1 MRLFKRQSLP
11 QHRRASTSS
20 SRPELGLLSLCL
32 FLLFYLPC
40 LFPQKATADA
50 VIINFPAALAG
61 ETSTGFGSSSGDSLS
76 GNLVRVGAFNTDPT
90 SLMAGVA
97 LLTNSSD
104 ILTSLNTRFTQ
115 YTSFAFSSD
124 YLDPSTAVFPAT
136 DDSGLPLEAQPAIG
150 TSLQGK
156 DIYLLFYNAA
166 TANLATEVAIFRMK
180 QALLSD
186 DPDFSLGKFN
196 TLASASDGQR
206 TAGFNLSATETDLLL
221 GFYNSQTDTFFT
233 GKLSGGTSQITSPL
247 TETNASGAVSTYQ
260 ITANNG
266 ADRFFATTNTAS
278 ADLTLT
284 NLPAGFS
291 IATNTGV
298 ITAGTN
304 AAANTYSIRLVAS
317 NSLTA
322 SVATNTLIWT
332 LQASSLSFTTTTNLI
347 SAVAGVEISPF
358 TFVSTGTSP
367 TYTAD
372 GNLRGLTLSTN
383 GMLSG
388 IPNSVGT
395 NNVSITS
402 SAGGQNG
409 NTPFSL
415 AVAAPTISVPA
426 GELTGGQIVHT
437 AGTAR
442 SVTLSKTDG
451 FTDLTG
457 EVSPTTSGITF
468 NGTDLVIAA
477 DAAPQL
483 AVSADPVLTLTAS
496 RRVDGTTISAST
508 TVALKI
514 VAPIPTWQIAANSL
528 EVVLGENFSLQLQ
541 TDQSNFLNL
550 MQIRMLDPLPDDL
563 SVTTAG
569 LIRGKIATTI
579 TSDRFETRFVADT
592 GLYKGGGRYTS
603 PPITFLPR
611 NTPPV
616 ISSSNRILAGVK
628 LHRVTYSLATSN
640 STHVDSEILGLLP
653 PGITSRKGGR
663 SGNDIILDGFPTA
676 PGIYTNTLVA
686 KNYLRPGSTSNL
698 QETSMELVFR
708 IFDKKTPITQSLNSA
723 SLATLRKGV
732 PIDTNTP
739 LRLTA
744 DVLADGTYVI
754 ANSKSFR
761 PISFDPPETRYEFLP
776 GILLDPMTG
785 ILSGTPRASGTFSV
799 NVSFMNVRKI
809 EKRTVTLIVQ

>member
-1 MRLFKRQSLP
+1 MGRNLPRSLKKGASSLKIVSGHVRRVFLCTWVLCLWQSSLSFSASLFVTFDQSELQLGTGSAISSLP
-11 QHRRASTSS
+11 LDSSLFVVAPTGTEQAFYSAIAQASNPSQMANFLSNTNNLQYFNAAPVNYGIDNGGAPDDGSF
-20 SRPELGLLSLCL
+20 LGWLEAPDSVYTPGAAVIATTNNTAINKRL
-32 FLLFYLPC
+32 FLLL
-40 LFPQKATADA
+40 
-50 VIINFPAALAG
+50 
-61 ETSTGFGSSSGDSLS
+61 SSSTNGVFDSTTSFLLLRHRLAP
-76 GNLVRVGAFNTDPT
+76 NGADRGVPVDSVPT
-90 SLMAGVA
+90 SFLADVSRDAESGMDVIFGEVFGANTFRLSLAAG
-97 LLTNSSD
+97 
-104 ILTSLNTRFTQ
+104 
-115 YTSFAFSSD
+115 Y
-124 YLDPSTAVFPAT
+124 
-136 DDSGLPLEAQPAIG
+136 G
-150 TSLQGK
+150 
-156 DIYLLFYNAA
+156 
-166 TANLATEVAIFRMK
+166 
-180 QALLSD
+180 
-186 DPDFSLGKFN
+186 
-196 TLASASDGQR
+196 
-206 TAGFNLSATETDLLL
+206 
-221 GFYNSQTDTFFT
+221 
-233 GKLSGGTSQITSPL
+233 QITSPL
-247 TETNASGAVSTYQ
+247 AQTNLVESTPTYQ
-260 ITANNG
+260 ILANNG
-266 ADRFFATTNTAS
+266 ADRFFATTNTGS
-278 ADLTLT
+278 TNLTLT

-409 NTPFSL
+409 NTTFSL

>member
-1 MRLFKRQSLP
+1 MGTVSPRRLLKGASLLKIFSGQVRRVFLCTWVLCLWQSSLSFSAILFVNFDQSELQIATGAAISPLP
-11 QHRRASTSS
+11 LGSTLFVVAPTGTEQALYSAIAQASNSS
-20 SRPELGLLSLCL
+20 QMANFLSNTNNLQYFNAAPVNYGANNGGVPEEGSFLGWLEAPDSVYTPGAALIATTNNTATNKPL
-32 FLLFYLPC
+32 FLLL
-40 LFPQKATADA
+40 
-50 VIINFPAALAG
+50 
-61 ETSTGFGSSSGDSLS
+61 SSSTNGVFDS
-76 GNLVRVGAFNTDPT
+76 N
-90 SLMAGVA
+90 
-97 LLTNSSD
+97 
-104 ILTSLNTRFTQ
+104 
-115 YTSFAFSSD
+115 TSF
-124 YLDPSTAVFPAT
+124 
-136 DDSGLPLEAQPAIG
+136 
-150 TSLQGK
+150 
-156 DIYLLFYNAA
+156 
-166 TANLATEVAIFRMK
+166 
-180 QALLSD
+180 
-186 DPDFSLGKFN
+186 
-196 TLASASDGQR
+196 
-206 TAGFNLSATETDLLL
+206 LLL
-221 GFYNSQTDTFFT
+221 RQRLAPNGVDRGVPVDSVPTPFLADVSRDAESGMDVIFGEVFGANTFR
-233 GKLSGGTSQITSPL
+233 LSLAAGYGQITSPL
-247 TETNASGAVSTYQ
+247 AQTNVVESTPTYQ
-260 ITANNG
+260 ILANNG
-266 ADRFFATTNTAS
+266 ADRFFATTNTS
-278 ADLTLT
+278 GMVLTET
-284 NLPAGFS
+284 NLPTGFS

-332 LQASSLSFTTTTNLI
+332 LQASSLSFTTTTDPI
-347 SAVAGVEISPF
+347 SAVAGVAISPF

-367 TYTAD
+367 TYTAN

-383 GMLSG
+383 GILSG

-395 NNVSITS
+395 NDVSITS

-409 NTPFSL
+409 NTTFSL

-442 SVTLSKTDG
+442 MVTLSKSAG

-457 EVSPTTSGITF
+457 EVSPTTSGVTF

-514 VAPIPTWQIAANSL
+514 VAPIPTWQIATNSF

-550 MQIRMLDPLPDDL
+550 MQIGMLDPLPDDL

-592 GLYKGGGRYTS
+592 GLYKGGGQYTS

-616 ISSSNRILAGVK
+616 IRSSNRVMAGVK
-628 LHRVTYSLATSN
+628 LHRVNYSLSTSN
-640 STHVDSEILGLLP
+640 NTHVDSEILGPLP
-653 PGITSRKGGR
+653 PGITSRKGGN
-663 SGNDIILDGFPTA
+663 GGKDIVLEGFPTA

-698 QETSMELVFR
+698 QETSMELVFH
-708 IFDKKTPITQSLNSA
+708 IFDKKTPITQSLNSS
-723 SLATLRKGV
+723 SLTTLRRGV

-744 DVLADGTYVI
+744 DVLATGTYVI

-761 PISFDPPETRYEFLP
+761 PNSFDPADPRYEFLP
-776 GILLDPMTG
+776 GILLDPTTG
-785 ILSGTPRASGTFSV
+785 ILSGTPTASGTFLV
-799 NVSFMNVRKI
+799 NVSFMNARKI
-809 EKRTVTLIVQ
+809 EKQTVTLRVQ

>member
-1 MRLFKRQSLP
+1 MVAPTGTEQAFYSGIAQ
-11 QHRRASTSS
+11 ASNSS
-20 SRPELGLLSLCL
+20 QMANFLSNTNNLQYFNAAPVNYGADNGGVPEEGSFLGWLEAPDSVYTPGAALIATTNNTATNKPL
-32 FLLFYLPC
+32 FLLL
-40 LFPQKATADA
+40 
-50 VIINFPAALAG
+50 
-61 ETSTGFGSSSGDSLS
+61 SSSTNGVFDSTTSFLLLRHRLAPNGVDRGVPVDS
-76 GNLVRVGAFNTDPT
+76 VPT
-90 SLMAGVA
+90 SFLADVSRDAESGMDVIFGEVFGANTFRLSLAAG
-97 LLTNSSD
+97 
-104 ILTSLNTRFTQ
+104 
-115 YTSFAFSSD
+115 Y
-124 YLDPSTAVFPAT
+124 
-136 DDSGLPLEAQPAIG
+136 G
-150 TSLQGK
+150 
-156 DIYLLFYNAA
+156 
-166 TANLATEVAIFRMK
+166 
-180 QALLSD
+180 
-186 DPDFSLGKFN
+186 
-196 TLASASDGQR
+196 
-206 TAGFNLSATETDLLL
+206 
-221 GFYNSQTDTFFT
+221 
-233 GKLSGGTSQITSPL
+233 QITSPL
-247 TETNASGAVSTYQ
+247 AQTNVVGSTSTYQ
-260 ITANNG
+260 ILANNG
-266 ADRFFATTNTAS
+266 ADRFFATTNTGS
-278 ADLTLT
+278 IDLTLT
-284 NLPAGFS
+284 NLPVGFS

-317 NSLTA
+317 NSVTA
-322 SVATNTLIWT
+322 SVATNTLTWT
-332 LQASSLSFTTTTNLI
+332 LQASSLSFTNSTNLI

-372 GNLRGLTLSTN
+372 GNLRGLSFSTN
-383 GMLSG
+383 NGVLSG
-388 IPNSVGT
+388 IPSSVGT
-395 NNVSITS
+395 NDVTITS

-409 NTPFSL
+409 ATTFSL
-415 AVAAPTISVPA
+415 AVGAPTISVPA

-457 EVSPTTSGITF
+457 EVSPTTSGVTF

-483 AVSADPVLTLTAS
+483 AESADPVLTLTAS
-496 RRVDGTTISAST
+496 KRLDDTTISAST

-514 VAPIPTWQIAANSL
+514 VAPIPSWQIATNSV
-528 EVVLGENFSLQLQ
+528 EVVLGENFSLRLQ

-550 MQIRMLDPLPDDL
+550 MEITRVGVLPDGL
-563 SVTTAG
+563 GVSTAG
-569 LIRGKIATTI
+569 LIQGTTATTI

-592 GLYKGGGRYTS
+592 SLYKGGGQYTS

-616 ISSSNRILAGVK
+616 IISPNRVIAGVK
-628 LHRVTYSLATSN
+628 LHRVNYSLATSN
-640 STHVDSEILGLLP
+640 DTHVDSEILGLLP
-653 PGITSRKGGR
+653 PGITSRKGGNG
-663 SGNDIILDGFPTA
+663 GNDIVLEGFPTA

-761 PISFDPPETRYEFLP
+761 PISFEPPETRYEFLP

-799 NVSFMNVRKI
+799 NVSFMNARKI

>member
-1 MRLFKRQSLP
+1 LWQSSLSFSASLFVTFDQSELQVGTGSAISSLP
-11 QHRRASTSS
+11 LGSSLFVVAPTGTEQAFYSAIAQASNSS
-20 SRPELGLLSLCL
+20 QMANFLSNTNNLQYFNAAPVNYGANNGGVPEEGSFLGWLEAPDSVYTPGAAVIATTNNTATNKPL
-32 FLLFYLPC
+32 FLLL
-40 LFPQKATADA
+40 
-50 VIINFPAALAG
+50 
-61 ETSTGFGSSSGDSLS
+61 SSSTNGVFDS
-76 GNLVRVGAFNTDPT
+76 T
-90 SLMAGVA
+90 
-97 LLTNSSD
+97 
-104 ILTSLNTRFTQ
+104 
-115 YTSFAFSSD
+115 TSF
-124 YLDPSTAVFPAT
+124 
-136 DDSGLPLEAQPAIG
+136 
-150 TSLQGK
+150 
-156 DIYLLFYNAA
+156 
-166 TANLATEVAIFRMK
+166 
-180 QALLSD
+180 
-186 DPDFSLGKFN
+186 
-196 TLASASDGQR
+196 
-206 TAGFNLSATETDLLL
+206 LLL
-221 GFYNSQTDTFFT
+221 RHRLAPNGVDRGIPVDSVQTSFLADVSRDAESGMDVIFGEVFGTNTFR
-233 GKLSGGTSQITSPL
+233 LSLAAGYGQITSPL
-247 TETNASGAVSTYQ
+247 AQTNPVGAVSTYQ
-260 ITANNG
+260 ILANNG
-266 ADRFFATTNTAS
+266 ADRFFATTNTGS
-278 ADLTLT
+278 IDLTLT

-298 ITAGTN
+298 ITAATN
-304 AAANTYSIRLVAS
+304 ALPSTNTIRLVAS
-317 NSLTA
+317 NSVTA
-322 SVATNTLIWT
+322 SVATNTLTWT
-332 LQASSLSFTTTTNLI
+332 LQASSLTFTSTITNLI
-347 SAVAGVEISPF
+347 ATAGVAISNF

-372 GNLRGLTLSTN
+372 GNLHGLSFSTN
-383 GMLSG
+383 GVLSG

-395 NNVSITS
+395 NDVTITS

-409 NTPFSL
+409 ASVFSL
-415 AVAAPTISVPA
+415 AVAAPTTSVPA

-442 SVTLSKTDG
+442 TVTLSKSAG

-457 EVSPTTSGITF
+457 EVSPSNSGVTF

-483 AVSADPVLTLTAS
+483 AESADPVLTLTALK
-496 RRVDGTTISAST
+496 RVDDKTISAST

-514 VAPIPTWQIAANSL
+514 VAPIPSWQIAANSV
-528 EVVLGENFSLQLQ
+528 EVVMGENFSLQLQ

-550 MQIRMLDPLPDDL
+550 MQITRLDPLPDGL
-563 SVTTAG
+563 GVTTAG
-569 LIRGKIATTI
+569 LIQGTTATTI

-592 GLYKGGGRYTS
+592 GRYKGGGRYTS

-616 ISSSNRILAGVK
+616 ISSPNRVLAGVK

-640 STHVDSEILGLLP
+640 NTHVDSEILGLLP
-653 PGITSRKGGR
+653 PGITSRKGGN
-663 SGNDIILDGFPTA
+663 GGKDIVLDGFPTA

-686 KNYLRPGSTSNL
+686 KNYLRPGNTNNL

-708 IFDKKTPITQSLNSA
+708 IFDKSSPITQSLNPA
-723 SLATLRKGV
+723 SLTTLRKGV

-761 PISFDPPETRYEFLP
+761 PISFDPADARYEFLP

-785 ILSGTPRASGTFSV
+785 IISGTPRASGTFSV
-799 NVSFMNVRKI
+799 NVSFMNARKI